1 MVAIKE
7 QQIEVGKWQWFYR
20 ETKVESERPP
30 ILLLHGIPTHSYTWR
45 GVMKQLAEQN
55 ISSIAPDWLGCGFSA
70 KPDKRDFNYSPDAL
84 ITALEEF
91 IAAIE
96 LDKFY
101 LVVQGFLGSV
111 GIQYALRNAEKIE
124 RLVILNCPLTD
135 QDKLPWKMKQWG
147 LPFVG
152 DMMTQDPLQVDRT
165 LESGSGFVIAEKDL
179 AIHRKPFLETSAVG
193 RCLMAI
199 VKRLELDKAT
209 IEISQGLAKIKIPTL
224 ILWGE
229 EDPWLDLDEGE
240 TIAKSNPMIE
250 IVKLSE
256 AKHYPQ
262 EHWPEEIATE
272 IWQFFRRKVF

>member
-1 MVAIKE
+1 MAIKE
-7 QQIEVGKWQWFYR
+7 HQIEVGKWQWFYR

-30 ILLLHGIPTHSYTWR
+30 VLLLHGIPTHSYTWR
-45 GVMKQLAEQN
+45 GVMNQLAKQK

-70 KPDKRDFNYSPDAL
+70 KPDKRDFNYSPDA
-84 ITALEEF
+84 F
-91 IAAIE
+91 IAALEDFIAAVE

-111 GIQYALRNAEKIE
+111 GIQYALRNADKIE
-124 RLVILNCPLTD
+124 RLVILNCPLTN

-165 LESGSGFVIAEKDL
+165 LESGSGFVVAENDL
-179 AIHRKPFLETSAVG
+179 SVHRQPFLETSAVG
-193 RCLMAI
+193 RSLMAI
-199 VKRLELDKAT
+199 VKRLELEPAT
-209 IEISQGLAKIKIPTL
+209 TEIAQGLAQFKTPTL

-229 EDPWLDLDEGE
+229 EDPWLDVAEGE
-240 TIAKSNPMIE
+240 NIAKSNSYIDF
-250 IVKLSE
+250 VKLPE

-262 EHWPEEIATE
+262 EHWAEEIATE
-272 IWQFFRRKVF
+272 IFQFFRRKVF